1 MKRGAALRP
10 RKRWRIENDHVE
22 FFAAARQ
29 ALQNGTHIVG
39 NEFMSFGGKHVELE
53 RPPAALARLLGKLD
67 IHRLRAS
74 GPSRHRERAGVS
86 KSIQDPLRFQLSDEF
101 AVFALIDEE
110 PDRIANA
117 EIDSEFETM
126 LRCDRLQTFGCL
138 AKQKRGRLTLFIFL
152 RQKSRENPID
162 RKLNRFAPGIEFL
175 NETIP
180 RSRRPERNQNV
191 ATDTLRPAVVDRAK
205 TMRVGPFSFK
215 RVQ

>member
-39 NEFMSFGGKHVELE
+39 NEFMSFGGKHVELKV
-53 RPPAALARLLGKLD
+53 PPAALQRLLGKID

-74 GPSRHRERAGVS
+74 GRSRHRERAGVS
-86 KSIQDPLRFQLSDEF
+86 KAIQDPLRFQLSDEF
-101 AVFALIDEE
+101 AVFALIDED

-117 EIDSEFETM
+117 EIDSQFETM

-138 AKQKRGRLTLFIFL
+138 PQQNRARLTLFIFL
-152 RQKSRENPID
+152 RQKSRSYTID
-162 RKLNRFAPGIEFL
+162 HKLNQLP
-175 NETIP
+175 P
-180 RSRRPERNQNV
+180 
-191 ATDTLRPAVVDRAK
+191 
-205 TMRVGPFSFK
+205 
-215 RVQ
+215 